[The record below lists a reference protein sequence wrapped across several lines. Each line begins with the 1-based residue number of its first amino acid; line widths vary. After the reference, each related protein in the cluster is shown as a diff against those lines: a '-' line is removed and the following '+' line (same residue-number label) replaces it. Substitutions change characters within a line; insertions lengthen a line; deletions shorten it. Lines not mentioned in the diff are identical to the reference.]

1 MRFTR
6 MIVTAATARW
16 VDAAVSAFTGY
27 GTSVIQCD
35 AEVGLERLLDP
46 SETFDGRPGAAML
59 AFGFSTEVLAK
70 AIAKR
75 SGQCLMTCAT
85 TAVFDGYPQQQF
97 IEDQQRLLAQQ
108 KEIDDQKSSEVVA
121 AKDSETIP
129 TEDAL
134 HSAAASVQKIVPQK
148 RIPVGS
154 HLRFFGD
161 GYQKSKMLG
170 DRRFWRIPV
179 MDGEFIV
186 EQDVGVGKGVAGG
199 NFLIQSVDQMAGLEA
214 AERAVDAI
222 AGLSKVITPFP
233 GGVVRSGSKVGSRYK
248 GMVASTSHSY
258 CPTLRGRVASQIH
271 PNASCVYEIVI
282 DGTDFE
288 SVAEAIRVG
297 VYAAVGEGIVAVGA
311 GNYGG
316 KLGKHQF
323 HLHQILEEDAE
334 QTG

>member
-59 AFGFSTEVLAK
+59 AFGFSYDALAK
-70 AIAKR
+70 AIGKR

-85 TAVFDGYPQQQF
+85 TAVFDGYPQQQYL
-97 IEDQQRLLAQQ
+97 EDQQRIL
-108 KEIDDQKSSEVVA
+108 DQKKTA
-121 AKDSETIP
+121 DANKD
-129 TEDAL
+129 AG
-134 HSAAASVQKIVPQK
+134 ASTKAIEPQK

-161 GYQKSKMLG
+161 GFQKSKMLG
-170 DRRFWRIPV
+170 ERRFWRIPV
-179 MDGEFIV
+179 MDGEFIC

-199 NFLIQSVDQMAGLEA
+199 NFLIQSVDQKTGLEA

-222 AGLSKVITPFP
+222 AELPDVITPFP

-248 GMVASTSHSY
+248 GMVASTSHPY
-258 CPTLRGRVASQIH
+258 CPTLRGRVESQIH
-271 PNASCVYEIVI
+271 PDASCVYEIVI

-288 SVAEAIRVG
+288 SVAEAMRVG
-297 VYAAVGEGIVAVGA
+297 VHAAVSEGIVSIGA

-316 KLGKHQF
+316 KLGKHHFQ
-323 HLHQILEEDAE
+323 LHQVLEEDAE

>member
-35 AEVGLERLLDP
+35 AEVGLERLLDS
-46 SETFDGRPGAAML
+46 SEAFDNRPGASML
-59 AFGFSTEVLAK
+59 AFGFSSEALAE
-70 AIAKR
+70 AIGKR

-85 TAVFDGYPQQQF
+85 TAVFDGYPRQQY
-97 IEDQQRLLAQQ
+97 ILDQQRLLEQ
-108 KEIDDQKSSEVVA
+108 KKKTDAKKSAKA
-121 AKDSETIP
+121 AKVDDSATVGAKQSEGTV
-129 TEDAL
+129 A
-134 HSAAASVQKIVPQK
+134 SAREIEPQK

-161 GYQKSKMLG
+161 GFQKSKMLG
-170 DRRFWRIPV
+170 ERRFWRIPV

-199 NFLIQSVDQMAGLEA
+199 NFLIQSVDQMTGLEA

-222 AGLSKVITPFP
+222 AVLPNVITPFP

-248 GMVASTSHSY
+248 GMVASTSHPY
-258 CPTLRGRVASQIH
+258 CPTLRGRVESQIH
-271 PNASCVYEIVI
+271 PDASCVYEIVI

-288 SVAEAIRVG
+288 SVAKAMRVG
-297 VYAAVGEGIVAVGA
+297 IHAAVGEGIVSIGA
-311 GNYGG
+311 GNYDG

-323 HLHQILEEDAE
+323 PLHQILEEDAE

>member
-16 VDAAVSAFTGY
+16 VDAAVGAFTGY

-46 SETFDGRPGAAML
+46 SETFDGRPGASML
-59 AFGFSTEVLAK
+59 AFGFSSDALAE
-70 AIAKR
+70 AIGKR

-85 TAVFDGYPQQQF
+85 TAVFDGYPRQQY
-97 IEDQQRLLAQQ
+97 IEDQQRLLQQ
-108 KEIDDQKSSEVVA
+108 KKSAGAKQDVA
-121 AKDSETIP
+121 ASSQEI
-129 TEDAL
+129 E
-134 HSAAASVQKIVPQK
+134 PQK

-161 GYQKSKMLG
+161 GFQKSKMLG
-170 DRRFWRIPV
+170 ERRFWRIPV

-199 NFLIQSVDQMAGLEA
+199 NFLIQSVDQMTGLKA

-222 AGLSKVITPFP
+222 AVLPDVITPFP

-248 GMVASTSHSY
+248 GMVASTSHTY
-258 CPTLRGRVASQIH
+258 CPTLRGRVESQIH
-271 PNASCVYEIVI
+271 PDASCVYEIVI

-288 SVAEAIRVG
+288 SVAEAMRVG
-297 VYAAVGEGIVAVGA
+297 IHAALGEGIVSIGA
-311 GNYGG
+311 GNYDG
-316 KLGKHQF
+316 KLGKHHFQ
-323 HLHQILEEDAE
+323 LHQVLEEDAE

>member
-6 MIVTAATARW
+6 MIVTAATERW
-16 VDAAVSAFTGY
+16 VDAAVRAFTGY

-35 AEVGLERLLDP
+35 AEVGLERLLEP
-46 SETFDGRPGAAML
+46 SETFDGRPGASML
-59 AFGFSTEVLAK
+59 AFGFSSNALAE
-70 AIAKR
+70 AVGKR

-85 TAVFDGYPQQQF
+85 TAVFDGYPRQQYLA
-97 IEDQQRLLAQQ
+97 DQQRLLEQ
-108 KEIDDQKSSEVVA
+108 KKKTGVKNAAVQTERSEGA
-121 AKDSETIP
+121 D
-129 TEDAL
+129 
-134 HSAAASVQKIVPQK
+134 AASQEIEPQK

-170 DRRFWRIPV
+170 ERRFWRIPV
-179 MDGEFIV
+179 MDGEFIA

-199 NFLIQSVDQMAGLEA
+199 NFLIQSVDQMTGLEA

-222 AGLSKVITPFP
+222 AVLPDVITPFP

-248 GMVASTSHSY
+248 GMVASTSHPY
-258 CPTLRGRVASQIH
+258 CPTLRGRVESLIH
-271 PNASCVYEIVI
+271 PDASCVYEIVI
-282 DGTDFE
+282 DGMDFQ
-288 SVAEAIRVG
+288 SVAKAMRVG
-297 VYAAVGEGIVAVGA
+297 IQAAIGEGIVSIGA

-323 HLHQILEEDAE
+323 QLHQVLEEDAE

>member
-46 SETFDGRPGAAML
+46 SETFDGRPGASML
-59 AFGFSTEVLAK
+59 AFGFSSAALAE
-70 AIAKR
+70 AIGKR

-85 TAVFDGYPQQQF
+85 TAVFDGYPNQLYMD
-97 IEDQQRLLAQQ
+97 DQQRMLEQ
-108 KEIDDQKSSEVVA
+108 KNKADATKDAHASAREIE
-121 AKDSETIP
+121 
-129 TEDAL
+129 
-134 HSAAASVQKIVPQK
+134 PQK

-161 GYQKSKMLG
+161 GFQKSKLLG
-170 DRRFWRIPV
+170 ERRFWRIPV

-186 EQDVGVGKGVAGG
+186 EEDVGVGKGVAGG
-199 NFLIQSVDQMAGLEA
+199 NFLIQSVDQMTGLYA
-214 AERAVDAI
+214 AQRAVDAI
-222 AGLSKVITPFP
+222 AAMPNVITPFP

-248 GMVASTSHSY
+248 GMVASTSHPY
-258 CPTLRGRVASQIH
+258 CPSLRGRVKSQIH
-271 PNASCVYEIVI
+271 PDATCVYEIVI

-288 SVAEAIRVG
+288 SVAEAMHVG
-297 VYAAVGEGIVAVGA
+297 VHAAAGEGTVSIGA
-311 GNYGG
+311 GNYDG

-323 HLHQILEEDAE
+323 QLHQILEEDAE

>member
-59 AFGFSTEVLAK
+59 AFGFSYDALAK
-70 AIAKR
+70 AIGKR

-85 TAVFDGYPQQQF
+85 TAVFDGYPQQQYLK
-97 IEDQQRLLAQQ
+97 DQQRIL
-108 KEIDDQKSSEVVA
+108 DQKKTA
-121 AKDSETIP
+121 DANKD
-129 TEDAL
+129 AG
-134 HSAAASVQKIVPQK
+134 ASTKAIEPQK

-161 GYQKSKMLG
+161 GFQKSKMLG
-170 DRRFWRIPV
+170 ERRFWRIPV
-179 MDGEFIV
+179 MDGEFIC

-199 NFLIQSVDQMAGLEA
+199 NFLIQSVDQKTGLEA

-222 AGLSKVITPFP
+222 AELPDVITPFP

-248 GMVASTSHSY
+248 GMVASTSHPY
-258 CPTLRGRVASQIH
+258 CPTLRGRVESQIH
-271 PNASCVYEIVI
+271 PDASCVYEIVI

-288 SVAEAIRVG
+288 SVAEAMRVG
-297 VYAAVGEGIVAVGA
+297 VHAAVSEGIVSIGA

-316 KLGKHQF
+316 KLGKHHFQ
-323 HLHQILEEDAE
+323 LHQVLEEDAE

>member
-1 MRFTR
+1 
-6 MIVTAATARW
+6 MIVTAVNARW
-16 VDAAVSAFTGY
+16 VDAAVSAFAGY

-35 AEVGLERLLDP
+35 AEVGLETFLDP
-46 SETFDGRPGAAML
+46 LETFDGRPGASIL
-59 AFGFSTEVLAK
+59 AFGFSTAALAE
-70 AIAKR
+70 AIGKR

-85 TAVFDGYPQQQF
+85 TAVFDGYPRQRY
-97 IEDQQRLLAQQ
+97 IEDQQRILERKKEADAQENAQ
-108 KEIDDQKSSEVVA
+108 A
-121 AKDSETIP
+121 AKAQDTEGGKTEKSTGVADSSQQIE
-129 TEDAL
+129 
-134 HSAAASVQKIVPQK
+134 PQK

-161 GYQKSKMLG
+161 GFQKSKMLG

-199 NFLIQSVDQMAGLEA
+199 NFLIQSIDQTTGLEA

-222 AGLSKVITPFP
+222 AALPNVITPFP
-233 GGVVRSGSKVGSRYK
+233 GGVVRSGSKVGSRYEN
-248 GMVASTSHSY
+248 MVASTSHTY
-258 CPTLRGRVASQIH
+258 CPTLRGRVESQVH
-271 PNASCVYEIVI
+271 PDASCVYEIVI

-288 SVAEAIRVG
+288 SVARAMRVG
-297 VYAAVGEGIVAVGA
+297 IYAALGEGIVAIGA

-316 KLGKHQF
+316 KLGKHRF
-323 HLHQILEEDAE
+323 ALHQVLGKDAE

>member
-46 SETFDGRPGAAML
+46 SETFDGRPGASML
-59 AFGFSTEVLAK
+59 AFGFSSDALAE
-70 AIAKR
+70 AIGKR

-85 TAVFDGYPQQQF
+85 TAVFDGYPRQQY
-97 IEDQQRLLAQQ
+97 IEDQQRLLQQ
-108 KEIDDQKSSEVVA
+108 KKSAGAKQDVA
-121 AKDSETIP
+121 ASSQEI
-129 TEDAL
+129 E
-134 HSAAASVQKIVPQK
+134 PQK

-161 GYQKSKMLG
+161 GFQKSKMLG
-170 DRRFWRIPV
+170 ERRFWRIPV

-199 NFLIQSVDQMAGLEA
+199 NFLIQSVDQMTGLKA

-222 AGLSKVITPFP
+222 AVLPDVITPFP

-248 GMVASTSHSY
+248 GMVASTSHTY
-258 CPTLRGRVASQIH
+258 CPTLRGRVESQIH
-271 PNASCVYEIVI
+271 PDASCVYEIVI

-288 SVAEAIRVG
+288 SVAEAMRVG
-297 VYAAVGEGIVAVGA
+297 IHAALGEGIVSIGA
-311 GNYGG
+311 GNYDG
-316 KLGKHQF
+316 KLGKHHFQ
-323 HLHQILEEDAE
+323 LHQVLEEDAE

>member
-16 VDAAVSAFTGY
+16 VDAAVGAFTGY

-46 SETFDGRPGAAML
+46 SETFDGRPGASML
-59 AFGFSTEVLAK
+59 AFGFSSDALAE
-70 AIAKR
+70 AIGKR

-85 TAVFDGYPQQQF
+85 TAVFDGYPRQQY
-97 IEDQQRLLAQQ
+97 IEDQQRLLQQ
-108 KEIDDQKSSEVVA
+108 KKSAGAKQDVA
-121 AKDSETIP
+121 ASSQEI
-129 TEDAL
+129 E
-134 HSAAASVQKIVPQK
+134 PQK

-161 GYQKSKMLG
+161 GFQKSKMLG
-170 DRRFWRIPV
+170 ERRFWRIPV

-199 NFLIQSVDQMAGLEA
+199 NFLIQSVDQMTGLKA

-222 AGLSKVITPFP
+222 AVLPDVITPFP

-248 GMVASTSHSY
+248 GMVASTSHTY
-258 CPTLRGRVASQIH
+258 CPTLRGRVESQIH
-271 PNASCVYEIVI
+271 PDASCVYEIVI

-288 SVAEAIRVG
+288 SVAKAMRVVIWAAI
-297 VYAAVGEGIVAVGA
+297 GEGIVSIGA

-316 KLGKHQF
+316 KLGKHHF
-323 HLHQILEEDAE
+323 PLHQILEEDAE

>member
-16 VDAAVSAFTGY
+16 VDAAVGAFTGY

-46 SETFDGRPGAAML
+46 SETFDGRPGASML
-59 AFGFSTEVLAK
+59 AFGFSSDALAK
-70 AIAKR
+70 AIGKR

-85 TAVFDGYPQQQF
+85 TAVFDGYPRQQY
-97 IEDQQRLLAQQ
+97 IEDQQRLLQQ
-108 KEIDDQKSSEVVA
+108 KKSAGAKQDVA
-121 AKDSETIP
+121 ASSQEI
-129 TEDAL
+129 E
-134 HSAAASVQKIVPQK
+134 PQK

-161 GYQKSKMLG
+161 GFQKSKMLG
-170 DRRFWRIPV
+170 ERRFWRIPV

-199 NFLIQSVDQMAGLEA
+199 NFLIQSVDQMTGLKA

-222 AGLSKVITPFP
+222 AVLPDVITPFP

-248 GMVASTSHSY
+248 GMVAGTSHTY
-258 CPTLRGRVASQIH
+258 CPTLRGRVESQIH
-271 PNASCVYEIVI
+271 PDASCVYEIVI

-288 SVAEAIRVG
+288 SVAEAMRVG
-297 VYAAVGEGIVAVGA
+297 IHAALGEGIVSIGA
-311 GNYGG
+311 GNYDG
-316 KLGKHQF
+316 KLGKHHFQ
-323 HLHQILEEDAE
+323 LHQVLEEDAE